1 MKTTADDFQDVL
13 AGRQNKPEAVKQ
25 IKEDLGCSGL
35 IVKTTR
41 RKLAGGTK
49 IYFVISPPQ
58 AVYDSPEW
66 RKRCESVRH
75 FTVDV
80 IGKHFPMAGITSAS
94 ASTWTVA
101 EY

>member
-25 IKEDLGCSGL
+25 IKEEIGQAGL
-35 IVKTTR
+35 IVKTSR

-49 IYFVISPPQ
+49 IYFTISPPES
-58 AVYDSPEW
+58 VYDSPEW
-66 RKRCESVRH
+66 FKRVKSVRD

-80 IGKHFPMAGITSAS
+80 IGKHFPMASITSAGP
-94 ASTWTVA
+94 STWTVA